1 MPRYEDRVNALASY
15 LEVDPSTIKDSYREN
30 LFETEDGEEYFV
42 VTEDEGRELARED
55 IEGIV
60 DDLGISAFSPDFQDW
75 IIMNAVDSDWFEDA
89 CRESYE
95 NYAYDIQSEKDD
107 EYGTRL
113 AAECVENGLVS
124 EEDFEDGE
132 YIGSEDLAELLSE
145 YLFDQVDDYVEWY
158 RDDFGDSDLTYVVT
172 NYNLL
177 DMDAIVDECLTW
189 DGVAHFVAS
198 YDGDEIELDNDLYAY
213 RVN

>member
-1 MPRYEDRVNALASY
+1 MPKYEDRINALASY
-15 LEVDPSTIKDSYREN
+15 LEVDPSTITDGYTEN

-42 VTEDEGRELARED
+42 VTEDEGRELARQD
-55 IEGIV
+55 IENV
-60 DDLGISAFSPDFQDW
+60 FDDLGLEAFAPDFQDW
-75 IIMNAVDSDWFEDA
+75 ILNNAVDTSFLEDFV
-89 CRESYE
+89 REDYQ
-95 NYAYDIQSEKDD
+95 NYAYDIESESDD

-113 AAECVENGLVS
+113 AAECVENGLIS

-132 YIGSEDLAELLSE
+132 YIGDEDLQELLTE
-145 YLFDQVDDYVEWY
+145 YLCDQVTDYREWFEWN
-158 RDDFGDSDLTYVVT
+158 FGGDELSRILKDNLVV
-172 NYNLL
+172 

-198 YDGDEIELDNDLYAY
+198 YDGDEIELGDDLYAY

>member
-1 MPRYEDRVNALASY
+1 MPKYEDRINALASY
-15 LEVDPSTIKDSYREN
+15 LEVDPSTITDGYTEN

-55 IEGIV
+55 IESII
-60 DDLGISAFSPDFQDW
+60 DDIGLDAFAPDFQDW
-75 IIMNAVDSDWFEDA
+75 IIMNAVDSDWFEEA
-89 CRESYE
+89 CRESYA
-95 NYAYDIQSEKDD
+95 NYAYDIESEEDD

-145 YLFDQVDDYVEWY
+145 YLFDQVNDYVEWY

-189 DGVAHFVAS
+189 VGIGHFVAS
-198 YDGDEIELDNDLYAY
+198 YDGDEIELGNDLYAY